1 MINARKK
8 VLLGTTALVSA
19 GLVAQN
25 AQAADPIELSVGGY
39 HNWAF
44 FFTDTDDGAGTDGLP
59 AEPGFQL
66 GDHDLKFDGE
76 VQLRGSTVLDNGL
89 EVGVRIEIEG
99 ETNGDQFDENYAWIE
114 GSFGTFR
121 FGNDDP
127 AAAQMATAAPYLNYV
142 FGANSPSVYTNGLSQ
157 FFARGD
163 VDGTLHDGTREV
175 EVMRTAAPV
184 EVTAYLVDM
193 DGNVQVDDAGDP
205 IERQVVVH
213 EDVTETVTEDV
224 EGTVRSRFAAGAGA
238 TFTTFSS
245 QTGDDATLLYFTP
258 VFNGFQF
265 GVSYAPNNSEARPG
279 DVYLLPNEAATD
291 HGEVYS
297 VGGRYDGSVGDLGVT
312 VAAGWYSAENKV
324 DSNDGLALDT
334 ASAWDAG
341 LVLYWDNWSLG
352 GSYNQIDNL
361 RNVSDTDQATYDIG
375 LAYSSD
381 GAWSAGIYWLNSEID
396 YAAGTLV
403 PVAVTDEM
411 DSYRFMVSYDLG
423 PSVGV
428 TGTVGY
434 DEFQDGVTDRNYE
447 TQFVGAG
454 IMIGF

>member
-1 MINARKK
+1 
-8 VLLGTTALVSA
+8 
-19 GLVAQN
+19 
-25 AQAADPIELSVGGY
+25 
-39 HNWAF
+39 
-44 FFTDTDDGAGTDGLP
+44 
-59 AEPGFQL
+59 
-66 GDHDLKFDGE
+66 
-76 VQLRGSTVLDNGL
+76 
-89 EVGVRIEIEG
+89 
-99 ETNGDQFDENYAWIE
+99 
-114 GSFGTFR
+114 
-121 FGNDDP
+121 
-127 AAAQMATAAPYLNYV
+127 
-142 FGANSPSVYTNGLSQ
+142 
-157 FFARGD
+157 
-163 VDGTLHDGTREV
+163 
-175 EVMRTAAPV
+175 
-184 EVTAYLVDM
+184 M
-193 DGNVQVDDAGDP
+193 DGNVLMDDADPPAP

-224 EGTVRSRFAAGAGA
+224 EGTVRSRFAAGAAA

-245 QTGDDATLLYFTP
+245 QTGDDATLIYFTP

-279 DVYLLPNEAATD
+279 GVYLLPDEAATD

-334 ASAWDAG
+334 ASAWNAG

-361 RNVSDTDQATYDIG
+361 RNVRDTDQATYDIG

-423 PSVGV
+423 PGIGV
-428 TGTVGY
+428 TGAVGY
-434 DEFQDGVTDRNYE
+434 DEFQDGVTERDYE

>member
-44 FFTDTDDGAGTDGLP
+44 FVTDNDDGAGTDDLP

-163 VDGTLHDGTREV
+163 VDGSIHDSMMDVTTTGVPVDRTGHIVTDPTGPEIDPVAREI
-175 EVMRTAAPV
+175 
-184 EVTAYLVDM
+184 VT
-193 DGNVQVDDAGDP
+193 
-205 IERQVVVH
+205 H
-213 EDVTETVTEDV
+213 EDVTETVTV
-224 EGTVRSRFAAGAGA
+224 EGTARSRFAAGAAA

-334 ASAWDAG
+334 ASAWNAG

-361 RNVSDTDQATYDIG
+361 RNVRDTDQATYDIG

-423 PSVGV
+423 PGVGV

-434 DEFQDGVTDRNYE
+434 DEFQDGVTERDYE